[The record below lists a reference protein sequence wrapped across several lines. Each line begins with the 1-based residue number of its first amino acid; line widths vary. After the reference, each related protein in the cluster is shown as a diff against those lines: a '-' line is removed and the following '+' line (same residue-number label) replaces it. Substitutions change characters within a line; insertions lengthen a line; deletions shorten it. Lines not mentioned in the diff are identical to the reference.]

1 MDPTLQYLLLVLG
14 GCLGVYQLA
23 AAAGDFKGLSFFR
36 NPNVTF
42 VVGFVI
48 LGITYVLFFSFG
60 DLEMNANDAAEV
72 EGHEQL
78 LLFFSGAFLALVAT
92 FLISSLLNF
101 RGVDSDDESVIDEGI
116 EDLKGRTV
124 LQAFAYK
131 LKNRGKDK

>member
-1 MDPTLQYLLLVLG
+1 MDPTLQYLLLILG

-23 AAAGDFKGLSFFR
+23 AAVGGFKGLSFFR
-36 NPNVTF
+36 NPNFTF

-48 LGITYVLFFSFG
+48 LGVTYVLFFSFG
-60 DLEMNANDAAEV
+60 DLEMNANDAAVV

-92 FLISSLLNF
+92 LLISSLVNF
-101 RGVDSDDESVIDEGI
+101 RGVNSDDEPVIGEGI

-124 LQAFAYK
+124 LQAFAFR
-131 LKNRGKDK
+131 LKNRVKDK

>member
-1 MDPTLQYLLLVLG
+1 MDPVLQYFLLVFG

-23 AAAGDFKGLSFFR
+23 AATGGFRGLSFFR
-36 NPNVTF
+36 NPKFTY

-60 DLEMNANDAAEV
+60 DLEMNANDAAVV

-78 LLFFSGAFLALVAT
+78 IFFLSGAFLALVAT

-101 RGVDSDDESVIDEGI
+101 RGVNSDDEPVIDEGI

-124 LQAFAYK
+124 FQAFAYR
-131 LKNRGKDK
+131 LRSRGKDK

>member
-1 MDPTLQYLLLVLG
+1 MDPTLQYLFLIIG
-14 GCLGVYQLA
+14 GCLGVYQIA
-23 AAAGDFKGLSFFR
+23 AAAGGFKGMSFFT

-60 DLEMNANDAAEV
+60 DLEMNANDAAVV

-78 LLFFSGAFLALVAT
+78 LLFFAGAFLALVAT
-92 FLISSLLNF
+92 VLISSLVNY
-101 RGVDSDDESVIDEGI
+101 RGVNSGDEPVIGEGI

-124 LQAFAYK
+124 FQAFTYR
-131 LKNRGKDK
+131 LRSRGKDK